1 MDLPDYTLFIQ
12 IANFL
17 FLIFVLNI
25 IAYRPIRAILEK
37 RKEEMTTDANITKDW
52 IQKAEQSSEELENNR
67 SVTQKEGLKEKD
79 SLKDQG
85 TVQEREMLKEAYKTV
100 EENIEQA
107 RSEIQEK
114 LHQVSR
120 TLQEEMEGF
129 SQELAEKIL
138 GRGI

>member
-79 SLKDQG
+79 NLKDQG
-85 TVQEREMLKEAYKTV
+85 TEQEREMLKEAYKTV

>member
-1 MDLPDYTLFIQ
+1 MDLPDYTLQ

-25 IAYRPIRAILEK
+25 VAYRPIRAILEK